1 MRASVS
7 STGVHATMYWW
18 KVRHL
23 KDFKQ
28 GTSFSLAWLTGSG
41 FSASFLWQS
50 TRNPC
55 EKRKNS
61 QLHRKAKQLTQHNGN
76 GQSASVKMAAKSW
89 SLLPFAFHVNAMLNL
104 SSPWPDVRPVFFDP
118 FLKTCF
124 VEQCF
129 LQWLFCNHFLQHAE
143 RYILHLPWQSKQE
156 THNSTVPVA
165 NRKRRLMPHAMK
177 SS

>member
-1 MRASVS
+1 MRASLS
-7 STGVHATMYWW
+7 STGVHATMCWW

-28 GTSFSLAWLTGSG
+28 GTSFFLAWLTGSG

-55 EKRKNS
+55 EKGRILNYTERRNS
-61 QLHRKAKQLTQHNGN
+61 WRNVTAMDNLQAWR
-76 GQSASVKMAAKSW
+76 MAAKSW

-129 LQWLFCNHFLQHAE
+129 LQWLFFNHFLQHAE

-165 NRKRRLMPHAMK
+165 NRKRCLMPHAMK